1 MPITKSAK
9 KALRRDKRKQ
19 GFNKRAKRK
28 AEQAI
33 KAFKKEPSQESLA
46 QAYSAIDKAAKRN
59 IYHDNK
65 VARLKSKLAK
75 MLPSSSKPASGK
87 KKSSG
92 ADKMSKKK

>member
-9 KALRRDKRKQ
+9 KALRRSKRQQ

-33 KAFKKEPSQESLA
+33 KVFKQEPTEENLA

-65 VARLKSKLAK
+65 VARIKSKLAK
-75 MLPSSSKPASGK
+75 MLPSSKKASGK
-87 KKSSG
+87 KDSSD
-92 ADKMSKKK
+92 ADKMSNEKK

>member
-19 GFNKRAKRK
+19 GYNKKAKRK

-33 KAFKKEPSQESLA
+33 KAFNREPNQENLA
-46 QAYSAIDKAAKRN
+46 AAYSAIDRAAKRN
-59 IYHDNK
+59 IYHQNK
-65 VARLKSKLAK
+65 VARIKSKLAK
-75 MLPSSSKPASGK
+75 KLPSSSKKASGK
-87 KKSSG
+87 KKSSD